1 MTAYVIDHENVKALL
16 GQLIQQQE
24 NARAI
29 DWLQQRQ
36 ELQQTAP
43 LTRDFLQTFTAMP
56 RFTGKQPV
64 KPVTEIMEALEKAI
78 PGFFVY
84 DWTLDRLA
92 RVWWMLFIPAAEK
105 SIYVNQVE
113 ALFNGAEMNE
123 LAALYSALPLLAY
136 PEEWIARTADGIR
149 SNIAPVQEAIMLHNP
164 YPAQYLPEAAWNQLV
179 MKAIF
184 TEKPLN
190 QIYGLQKRS
199 NEALAAIIT
208 DFAHERQAAGR
219 PVNPLQW
226 QLLTNFLS
234 TANFPDITRLWQSAY
249 NVEKEAAALVCYHSN
264 YPPAKEL
271 LASAPYLADEINTGS
286 LTWDKIAATINLS

>member
-1 MTAYVIDHENVKALL
+1 
-16 GQLIQQQE
+16 
-24 NARAI
+24 
-29 DWLQQRQ
+29 
-36 ELQQTAP
+36 
-43 LTRDFLQTFTAMP
+43 MP

-64 KPVTEIMEALEKAI
+64 TPIPAIQQALEKAV

-84 DWTLDRLA
+84 DWTLDRLT
-92 RVWWMLFIPAAEK
+92 RVWWMLFIPAADK
-105 SIYVNQVE
+105 PTYINQVE

-164 YPAQYLPEAAWNQLV
+164 YPAQYLPESGWNQLV

-190 QIYGLQKRS
+190 QIHGLQERA
-199 NEALAAIIT
+199 NDALAAIIT

-226 QLLTNFLS
+226 QLLTTFLS
-234 TANFPDITRLWQSAY
+234 AANFPDITRLWQSAY
-249 NVEKEAAALVCYHSN
+249 NVEKEAAALVCYHSQ
-264 YPPAKEL
+264 YLPAKKL
-271 LASAPYLADEINTGS
+271 LASAPYLVSEIEEGS
-286 LTWDKIAATINLS
+286 LTWEKIAATINLL